1 MSTFG
6 FPLFPEQASTMA
18 GRVDALFYFLI
29 AVSVFFAALIFVLIV
44 VFAIK
49 YRRRSEDDRP
59 QSIPGNLG
67 LEILWTTIPLALTLV
82 IFLWGAKLYFVSYYP
97 PRDALEITVVAKQW
111 MWKVQHPE
119 GQAEIDEL
127 HIPTGRPI
135 KLVMTSQDVIH
146 DFFVPAFRVKKDVLP
161 GRYTTLWFE
170 ATQPGSYRLF
180 CAQYCG
186 TQHSGMVGRIIV
198 MEPTEFQAW
207 LSGGAPG
214 IPMASAG
221 EKLFQRL
228 GCVTCHLANDT
239 GRGPSLVG
247 LLGKKV
253 QLQGGVSVLVDESYV
268 RESILNPQAKL
279 VAGYPPIMPT
289 FKGLISE
296 DGIMQILAYLK
307 SLRREE
313 RVQGKP

>member
-1 MSTFG
+1 MSTLG
-6 FPLFPEQASTMA
+6 FPLFPEQASTLA
-18 GRVDALFYFLI
+18 GRVDALFYFLVG
-29 AVSVFFAALIFVLIV
+29 VSVFFAALICILII

-49 YRRRSEDDRP
+49 YRRRDENERP
-59 QSIPGNLG
+59 PAIPGNLR
-67 LEILWTTIPLALTLV
+67 LEIVWTTIPLALTMITFV
-82 IFLWGAKLYFVSYYP
+82 WGADLYFETFYP
-97 PRDALEITVVAKQW
+97 PDDALEITVVAKQW

-119 GQAEIDEL
+119 GQSEIDEL
-127 HIPTGRPI
+127 HVPAGRPI

-161 GRYTTLWFE
+161 GRYTTVWFE
-170 ATQPGSYRLF
+170 ATQPGSYQLF

-198 MEPTEFQAW
+198 MEPAQFQAW
-207 LSGGAPG
+207 LSGGAATVSV
-214 IPMASAG
+214 ASAG

-228 GCVTCHLANDT
+228 GCSTCHLLNDS

-247 LLGKKV
+247 LIGKRV
-253 QLQGGVSVLVDESYV
+253 ALQGGGSVTADETYL

-289 FKGLISE
+289 FKSLISE
-296 DGIMQILAYLK
+296 DGILQILAYVK
-307 SLRREE
+307 SLKRGEGM
-313 RVQGKP
+313 QAKP

>member
-1 MSTFG
+1 MSTLG
-6 FPLFPEQASTMA
+6 FPLFPEQASTLA
-18 GRVDALFYFLI
+18 GRVDALFYFLVG
-29 AVSVFFAALIFVLIV
+29 VSVFFAALICILII

-49 YRRRSEDDRP
+49 YRRRDENERP
-59 QSIPGNLG
+59 PAIPGNLR
-67 LEILWTTIPLALTLV
+67 LEIVWTTIPLALTMITFV
-82 IFLWGAKLYFVSYYP
+82 WGADLYFETFYP
-97 PRDALEITVVAKQW
+97 PDDALEITVVAKQW

-119 GQAEIDEL
+119 GQSEIDEL
-127 HIPTGRPI
+127 HVPAGRPI

-161 GRYTTLWFE
+161 GRYTTVWFE
-170 ATQPGSYRLF
+170 ATQPGSYQLF

-198 MEPTEFQAW
+198 MEPAQFQTW
-207 LSGGAPG
+207 LSGGAATVSV
-214 IPMASAG
+214 ASAG

-228 GCVTCHLANDT
+228 GCSTCHLLNDS

-247 LLGKKV
+247 LIGKRV
-253 QLQGGVSVLVDESYV
+253 ALQGGGSVTADETYL

-289 FKGLISE
+289 FKSLISE
-296 DGIMQILAYLK
+296 DGILQILAYVK
-307 SLRREE
+307 SLKRGEGM
-313 RVQGKP
+313 QAKP